1 MLARSDS
8 QPAGLVRRTFVAREI
23 REVAADTFEYVL
35 SDATPDRLGDVIE
48 QSGWQ
53 LGNFRKNPVA
63 LFGHDTSFIVGNWKN
78 VRVVE
83 GELRGELSLLPP
95 TSDRLREIDAA
106 VKAGVLKA
114 VSVGFKPI
122 KVEPLDEEDP
132 FAGARF
138 IKQEL
143 IEASL
148 VAVGANPNAL
158 QIAKSLNLSPQ
169 GAELIFGK
177 LADKDQDASRDDRT
191 GKLAETNVHRKPT
204 QMNLSD
210 KIEAAQQRVNSATD
224 ALTTF
229 VNKIGDVIA
238 GDDTKTMDKLSD
250 DVSHA
255 KASLASL
262 QKAEQML
269 GVSSEIVVREPSHS
283 IEPRRPFA
291 LPKKKEVRPGD
302 YYFKTAAVLLL
313 ARAQQ
318 RPTTEI
324 INERYSGDDQTRAM
338 FDVITK
344 ASTVPATTTLA
355 GWAAELAAGVAQ
367 LDFID
372 QLMPQSVYPGLS
384 SRGVRF
390 TFGRNGTVSIPG
402 RAATPTVGGSF
413 VAQGAPIPVRQA
425 GFTAITL
432 TPKKMGVITTATREI
447 VQHSTPAIE
456 AILRTA
462 MQEDTAVAIDSVLLS
477 ATAATATTPAGI
489 RAGVAAQTPTAITG
503 GAFAALVGD
512 LKNLIGVLT
521 AANSLRSP
529 VWIMNPAEVLSIG
542 LTQNA
547 GGDFPFAAEVN
558 GGSLRGYP
566 ILQSTSV
573 TPKTVILIDAADYAS
588 ATGDEPQFDVSD
600 QAVLHMED
608 TTPLPI
614 GTTGSPNTV
623 AAPTRSLWQTDSIGI
638 RLLLD
643 INWGLRRTGTVAWVA
658 GVVW

>member
-1 MLARSDS
+1 MLARSDG
-8 QPAGLVRRTFVAREI
+8 QPAGLVRRTFVARAI

-177 LADKDQDASRDDRT
+177 LA
-191 GKLAETNVHRKPT
+191 ETNVHRKPN

-210 KIEAAQQRVNSATD
+210 KIEAAQQRVNTATD

-250 DVSHA
+250 DVSAA

-269 GVSSEIVVREPSHS
+269 GVTSEIVVRSEAA
-283 IEPRRPFA
+283 ITDPRRPFA
-291 LPKKKEVRPGD
+291 LPKKKEPKPGD
-302 YYFKTAAVLLL
+302 YFVRCAVVLTL
-313 ARAQQ
+313 ARATQ
-318 RPTTEI
+318 RPLTDVLK
-324 INERYSGDDQTRAM
+324 ERYGDDEPTRAVL
-338 FDVITK
+338 DWVTK
-344 ASTVPATTTLA
+344 AATVPATTTLA
-355 GWAAELAAGVAQ
+355 GWAAELVQTGF
-367 LDFID
+367 LDFLD
-372 QLMPQSVYPGLS
+372 QLMPQSVYPPLS
-384 SRGVRF
+384 TRGVRF
-390 TFGRNGTVSIPG
+390 TFGRNGIVSIPS
-402 RAATPTVGGSF
+402 RASTPTLAGSF

-425 GFTAITL
+425 GFAAVTL

-447 VQHSTPAIE
+447 VIHSTPAIE
-456 AILRTA
+456 GILRTA
-462 MQEDTAVAIDSVLLS
+462 MQEDTAVAIDTVLLGTGAIS
-477 ATAATATTPAGI
+477 ATTPAGI
-489 RAGVAAQTPTAITG
+489 RNGVAGLTPTAG
-503 GAFAALVGD
+503 GGFTALVGD
-512 LKNLIGVLT
+512 IKQLVAVLVS
-521 AANSLRSP
+521 ANSLRAP
-529 VWIMNPAEVLSIG
+529 VWIMNPAQVLSIG

-558 GGSLRGYP
+558 GGALRGYP
-566 ILQSTSV
+566 IIQSTTQPAGTV
-573 TPKTVILIDAADYAS
+573 TLLDAADFAS

-614 GTTGSPNTV
+614 GTTGAPNTV

-638 RLLLD
+638 RMLLD
-643 INWGLRRTGTVAWVA
+643 INWAMRRTGVVAWVA
-658 GVVW
+658 GVTW